1 MSDFSQ
7 QLIGRSGYLT
17 DGFADIYDRFRPSP
31 PDAVFD
37 VLTFLAGVEQP
48 ELVVDFG
55 CGTGLASRAWAARA
69 NAVVG
74 VEPNPRMI
82 QQARERTGEP
92 RVRYVEAYA
101 AETGLPD
108 GEADLVTC
116 FQAFHWME
124 PQPALAEAA
133 RILREGGVF
142 ASCDYDV
149 PPLVEPEV
157 DAAFEALLRA
167 RREARLR
174 LNLPAGASTW
184 PKDRHLEQIRDS
196 DRFRH
201 AREVVSHGWWQTDA
215 ERLVG
220 LAESIGGPRG
230 IFSEQAPEVGES
242 LERLRVTAKRV
253 LGNRSWPLLL
263 CYRIRF
269 GIK

>member
-1 MSDFSQ
+1 MSEFSQ

-31 PDAVFD
+31 PDGVFD
-37 VLTFLAGVEQP
+37 VLTFLAGAEHP

-69 NAVVG
+69 DAVVG

-92 RVRYVEAYA
+92 GVRYVEAYA
-101 AETGLPD
+101 AETGLPE

-142 ASCDYDV
+142 AACDYDV
-149 PPLVEPEV
+149 PPLVEPERPLG
-157 DAAFEALLRA
+157 DAIGQGLSFEILHHQKIDAVLVSNVVQGADVRMVESRNEARIAFEAA
-167 RREARLR
+167 
-174 LNLPAGASTW
+174 
-184 PKDRHLEQIRDS
+184 PK
-196 DRFRH
+196 
-201 AREVVSHGWWQTDA
+201 
-215 ERLVG
+215 
-220 LAESIGGPRG
+220 IG
-230 IFSEQAPEVGES
+230 IVGEVLEKN
-242 LERLRVTAKRV
+242 LERDEA
-253 LGNRSWPLLL
+253 
-263 CYRIRF
+263 I
-269 GIK
+269 